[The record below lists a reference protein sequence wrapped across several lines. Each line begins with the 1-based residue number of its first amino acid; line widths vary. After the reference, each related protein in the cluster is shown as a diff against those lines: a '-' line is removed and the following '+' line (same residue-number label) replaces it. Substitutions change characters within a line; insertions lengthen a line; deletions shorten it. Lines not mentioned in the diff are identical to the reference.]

1 MRTAPGARRVS
12 ARRGRAGEKS
22 DFSRILLSASAF
34 WTGDGFFCRFTFL
47 GGQGEEL
54 FALPAGANFE
64 VGSSLIVDMGGQE
77 QLQRV
82 ISDRAA
88 VEEFDDGQTVVKDLE
103 GSFLPFSGQ
112 YMSENEYRLS
122 LTLRAE
128 VS

>member
-1 MRTAPGARRVS
+1 MRLA
-12 ARRGRAGEKS
+12 
-22 DFSRILLSASAF
+22 DFFNILLGTSAF
-34 WTGDGFFCRFTFL
+34 RTGKGLFCRFTFL

-54 FALPAGANFE
+54 FAQPAGANFE
-64 VGSSLIVDMGGQE
+64 VGSSLIVDVGGQE
-77 QLQRV
+77 QFQRV

-88 VEEFDDGQTVVKDLE
+88 VGEFDDGQAVVKDLE

>member
-1 MRTAPGARRVS
+1 MRTTLA
-12 ARRGRAGEKS
+12 
-22 DFSRILLSASAF
+22 DFFSILLGAAAF
-34 WTGDGFFCRFTFL
+34 RTQGWFFRRFTFL

-88 VEEFDDGQTVVKDLE
+88 VEEFDDGQAVVKDLE